1 MLGQLALVAL
11 ATSALATVLSK
22 GEIFKG
28 LQGRGP
34 SWFQYLMRCPWCL
47 SHWIS
52 VPLLV
57 LTLPWPGFAQFVV
70 WWGAVTIVATYFS
83 VGLMKLLFVHEQEK
97 NILRGLLK
105 DANEQNSAYKRVL
118 KTQSDTI
125 RKYHADKTPGV
136 AAAAGVHHPQTKEEY
151 MRGLLNDPNKK
162 L

>member
-1 MLGQLALVAL
+1 MYGQLALVAL
-11 ATSALATVLSK
+11 ATSAFATVLSK

-52 VPLLV
+52 QPLLL
-57 LTLPWPGFAQFVV
+57 LTLPWPGLEQFVV

-97 NILRGLLK
+97 NILRELL
-105 DANEQNSAYKRVL
+105 
-118 KTQSDTI
+118 
-125 RKYHADKTPGV
+125 
-136 AAAAGVHHPQTKEEY
+136 AAANIRVKALDKALADEQAYRTQKNGQSPF
-151 MRGLLNDPNKK
+151 RDPN
-162 L
+162 LGRHG